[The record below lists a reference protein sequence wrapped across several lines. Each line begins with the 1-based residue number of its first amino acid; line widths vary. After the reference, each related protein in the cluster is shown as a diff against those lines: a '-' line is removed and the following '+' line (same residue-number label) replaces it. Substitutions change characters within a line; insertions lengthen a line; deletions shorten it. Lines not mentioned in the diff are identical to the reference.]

1 MGGNALMDTRHM
13 NGAAA
18 EMFVASKLIELGY
31 GVFLPVATQSRCD
44 LIIETQDGFK
54 KVQVKKATYHTNGT
68 YTYLQARISGK
79 NKLTSAPYT
88 AKDVDLFAFTDMN
101 RLWLVSFDEIGHLTS
116 VCLDSSNPNYKPQ
129 TEYTASNWLI
139 QI

>member
-1 MGGNALMDTRHM
+1 MDQRHM

-18 EMFVASKLIELGY
+18 EMFVASKLIEVGY

-44 LIIETQDGFK
+44 LIIETQEGFK
-54 KVQVKKATYHTNGT
+54 KVQVKRATSTSNGT
-68 YTYLQARISGK
+68 YSYLQARISGK
-79 NKLTSAPYT
+79 NKLTSTPYT
-88 AKDVDLFAFTDMN
+88 AKDVDLFAFTDMH
-101 RLWLVSFDEIGHLTS
+101 RIWLAPFSEVGDLTS

-129 TEYTASNWLI
+129 TQYKASDWLM